1 MLEYIQTNWLEI
13 LGTTVGLIY
22 LYLEWRASIYL
33 WLTSIIMPAIYM
45 FVYFQHG
52 LYADFGIQIYY
63 LLAALYGFLVW
74 KYGKKKEEKV
84 LPITSTPLSY
94 WKYIFVALLF
104 IWALIAW
111 ILISFTN
118 SNVPYWDSFTTAT
131 SIIGLWL
138 LARKYVE
145 QWLVWIAVD
154 VVCTGLYIYKGIY
167 FTSCLYGLYTIIA
180 VFGYRKWK
188 SMMAQQG

>member
-1 MLEYIQTNWLEI
+1 MTEYLQTNWLEI

-22 LYLEWRASIYL
+22 LYLEWKASIYL

-45 FVYFQHG
+45 FVYYQHG

-63 LLAALYGFLVW
+63 LIAALYGFLVW

-84 LPITSTPLSY
+84 LPITSTPTAY
-94 WKYIFVALLF
+94 WKYLGIILLL
-104 IWALIAW
+104 IWAIIAW

-118 SNVPYWDSFTTAT
+118 SNVPYWDSFTTAA

-145 QWLVWIAVD
+145 QWLIWIAVD
-154 VVCTGLYIYKGIY
+154 MVCTGLYIYKGIY
-167 FTSCLYGLYTIIA
+167 FTASLYCLYTVIA
-180 VFGYRKWK
+180 IFGYRKWK
-188 SMMAQQG
+188 TMMN

>member
-1 MLEYIQTNWLEI
+1 MLEHLQDNWLEI

-22 LYLEWRASIYL
+22 LYLEWKASIYL

-63 LLAALYGFLVW
+63 LIAAFYGLFVW
-74 KYGKKKEEKV
+74 KYGKKKEERV
-84 LPITSTPLSY
+84 LPITSTPRKY
-94 WKYIFVALLF
+94 WKYIVLSLLF
-104 IWALIAW
+104 IWAAIAW

-118 SNVPYWDSFTTAT
+118 STVPYWDSFTTAT

-145 QWLVWIAVD
+145 QWLIWIAVD
-154 VVCTGLYIYKGIY
+154 VVCTGLYVYKGIY
-167 FTSCLYGLYTIIA
+167 FTACLYCLYTIIA
-180 VFGYRKWK
+180 VFGYRKWRR
-188 SMMAQQG
+188 MMCADF

>member
-1 MLEYIQTNWLEI
+1 MLEYLQDNWLEI

-22 LYLEWRASIYL
+22 LYLEWKASIYL

-63 LLAALYGFLVW
+63 LIAAFYGLFVW
-74 KYGKKKEEKV
+74 KYGKKKEERV
-84 LPITSTPLSY
+84 LPITSTPRKY
-94 WKYIFVALLF
+94 WKYIVLSLLF
-104 IWALIAW
+104 IWAAIAW

-118 SNVPYWDSFTTAT
+118 STVPYWDSFTTAT

-145 QWLVWIAVD
+145 QWLIWIAVD
-154 VVCTGLYIYKGIY
+154 VVIYAFLGEVSGLI
-167 FTSCLYGLYTIIA
+167 
-180 VFGYRKWK
+180 
-188 SMMAQQG
+188 